1 MVHIL
6 AFSIHYISYILE
18 FLAHNWEN
26 REFYARSKLSN
37 LSYSTPGKIGGI
49 TTPNDGRCHLT
60 WDMRYGGSETMD
72 YPSISHLK
80 EKMTEHGVVPILAVT
95 KDVEPV
101 YRKLVEEWKDL
112 GVGRVLHVLFL

>member
-1 MVHIL
+1 
-6 AFSIHYISYILE
+6 
-18 FLAHNWEN
+18 
-26 REFYARSKLSN
+26 
-37 LSYSTPGKIGGI
+37 
-49 TTPNDGRCHLT
+49 
-60 WDMRYGGSETMD
+60 MD

-112 GVGRVLHVLFL
+112 GVGKGSYMFYFV